1 MPPSSVF
8 KIWIA
13 KNELQPIHPGKVFRS
28 QDCFRV
34 AEQCDREGVK
44 EIIVKDEVDI
54 SLSSLK
60 AELSLELPDY
70 SGLASRVFTA
80 ISAGN
85 LNIIAIAIA
94 QGSSELA
101 LDGHTVIEAITEGL
115 GQAPPN
121 PRAFATRSPD
131 AGAEKEQFALVPLY
145 DLLCTIYYPE
155 LSRDMA
161 MKIGGEYSSANVTPQ
176 NFEWLAQDSGVSKPM
191 VRLRVSEL
199 AGIVATALAQADT
212 SHSVASAVA
221 ALIRQCCEGVRN
233 RFLG

>member
-13 KNELQPIHPGKVFRS
+13 KNELQPIHPCKVFRS
-28 QDCFRV
+28 QDCFRA

-101 LDGHTVIEAITEGL
+101 LDGHTVIEAITRGWDKR
-115 GQAPPN
+115 
-121 PRAFATRSPD
+121 PRIHGPSRHAVPT
-131 AGAEKEQFALVPLY
+131 LVPKRSS
-145 DLLCTIYYPE
+145 
-155 LSRDMA
+155 SR
-161 MKIGGEYSSANVTPQ
+161 
-176 NFEWLAQDSGVSKPM
+176 W
-191 VRLRVSEL
+191 
-199 AGIVATALAQADT
+199 
-212 SHSVASAVA
+212 SHSMTFCA
-221 ALIRQCCEGVRN
+221 
-233 RFLG
+233 RFTIPN